1 MDAEI
6 SAQIELSCK
15 ISMMLQAANYI
26 FKPVWLLV
34 ARLLGVFVPLIFSTI
49 KWSCPEYQSDL
60 FKHTK
65 AQESYQLFFQHK

>member
-34 ARLLGVFVPLIFSTI
+34 ARLLGVFDRSYFPRSSGLTISFS
-49 KWSCPEYQSDL
+49 
-60 FKHTK
+60 
-65 AQESYQLFFQHK
+65 QLFSNTPKLKKLC